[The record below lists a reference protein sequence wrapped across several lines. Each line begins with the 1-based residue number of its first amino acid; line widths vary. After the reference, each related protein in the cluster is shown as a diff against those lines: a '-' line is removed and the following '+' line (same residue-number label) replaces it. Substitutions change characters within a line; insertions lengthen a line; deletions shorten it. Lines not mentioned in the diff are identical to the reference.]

1 MVGDF
6 PVCNIVMMCVL
17 FYGEILWIGDF
28 PVCDISFRKESRSDS
43 KFVGGGELGV
53 CSTIGLQRVCC

>member
-6 PVCNIVMMCVL
+6 AVCNIVMMCVL

-28 PVCDISFRKESRSDS
+28 PGNPMDWGFS
-43 KFVGGGELGV
+43 
-53 CSTIGLQRVCC
+53 GL